1 MTGVLDLFAL
11 ANNFTFEYV
20 PIPAGLS
27 GASARMG
34 ECLSRI
40 GETVRMRLRVT
51 LLPRESVAARRRR
64 SARGATWS
72 AAREQ
77 DVDGAQR
84 AAQSTRDSRCFRAW
98 RSSG

>member
-34 ECLSRI
+34 DSLSRI
-40 GETVRMRLRVT
+40 GEMVRMILRVT
-51 LLPRESVAARRRR
+51 LLPRESVAARPRR
-64 SARGATWS
+64 SEHRAMWS

-77 DVDGAQR
+77 DIDGAQR
-84 AAQSTRDSRCFRAW
+84 AAQSTPDSRCFHA
-98 RSSG
+98 